1 MPIINLN
8 ILFKIQ
14 IITGKLKWQYC
25 EVADLQ
31 LHYENFHLPSI
42 ISNEAVETCL
52 IYLIVLFYKVLL
64 LFLRIVLI
72 NSRKLSIE
80 PELFSDEFHQYIID
94 RVRII
99 AYEILKNESTIE
111 HSI

>member
-1 MPIINLN
+1 MTFVI
-8 ILFKIQ
+8 
-14 IITGKLKWQYC
+14 
-25 EVADLQ
+25 Q
-31 LHYENFHLPSI
+31 LHYENFNLPSI
-42 ISNEAVETCL
+42 ISNEAVRTCL

-64 LFLRIVLI
+64 LFLRIVL
-72 NSRKLSIE
+72 NLRKLSIE

-111 HSI
+111 HSS

>member
-1 MPIINLN
+1 MFEFMTFVI
-8 ILFKIQ
+8 
-14 IITGKLKWQYC
+14 
-25 EVADLQ
+25 Q
-31 LHYENFHLPSI
+31 LHHKNFNLPSI

-72 NSRKLSIE
+72 NLRKLSIE
-80 PELFSDEFHQYIID
+80 PELFSDELHQYIID